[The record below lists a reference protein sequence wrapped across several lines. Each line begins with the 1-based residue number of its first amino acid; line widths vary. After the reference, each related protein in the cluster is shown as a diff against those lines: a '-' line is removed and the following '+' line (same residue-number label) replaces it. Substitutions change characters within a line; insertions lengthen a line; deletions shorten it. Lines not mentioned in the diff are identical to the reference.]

1 METARAAGRTFV
13 DAPVQT
19 SDKDLRAGG
28 AESWVGDARLF
39 DHGDYCC
46 TRARALKTMSSPVV
60 EAAAYRRA
68 QEFELE
74 RGFQSRRKVKRS
86 VSTKCTYDDI

>member
-1 METARAAGRTFV
+1 METARAAGLTFV

-19 SDKDLRAGG
+19 SDEDLRAGG

-60 EAAAYRRA
+60 EAAHIVVLKNSSSSEA
-68 QEFELE
+68 FSLE
-74 RGFQSRRKVKRS
+74 EK
-86 VSTKCTYDDI
+86 

>member
-46 TRARALKTMSSPVV
+46 TRARALKTMSSPAV
-60 EAAAYRRA
+60 EAALLSCSRA
-68 QEFELE
+68 RARL
-74 RGFQSRRKVKRS
+74 S
-86 VSTKCTYDDI
+86 VSKKSETIRVD